1 MTEIIFSCS
10 PDRVNGV
17 DISVGY
23 RKMLDMWATG
33 ISVVEMWSKCFFQKK
48 KIGLNV
54 KNDPAL
60 MYYASGIRT
69 DFLCTH
75 KPGSDTVQSRAPLAV
90 FSNPPLALLGDFD
103 SWKCRKLHRR
113 NNYGKR
119 EHRRVEWSPSEFSP
133 LSFCSAPDRI
143 ALMPITPEQWDFN
156 NWKKEN
162 MGIIHLSLSP
172 SPINYYR

>member
-48 KIGLNV
+48 KLAWTWKMISHWCIMHLV
-54 KNDPAL
+54 YAQISFAL
-60 MYYASGIRT
+60 TSR
-69 DFLCTH
+69 
-75 KPGSDTVQSRAPLAV
+75 GSDTVQSRAPLAV